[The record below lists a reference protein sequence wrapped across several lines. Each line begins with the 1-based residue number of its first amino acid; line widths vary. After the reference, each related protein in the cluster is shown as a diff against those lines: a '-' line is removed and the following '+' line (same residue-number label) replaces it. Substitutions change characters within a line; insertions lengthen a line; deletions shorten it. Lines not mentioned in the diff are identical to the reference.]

1 MVGSLSRLRTAVIQ
15 FDTAAAANSSVKC
28 EGKPSAVGVTS

>member
-15 FDTAAAANSSVKC
+15 FDTAAAANSSVTC
-28 EGKPSAVGVTS
+28 EGDPSAVDVTA